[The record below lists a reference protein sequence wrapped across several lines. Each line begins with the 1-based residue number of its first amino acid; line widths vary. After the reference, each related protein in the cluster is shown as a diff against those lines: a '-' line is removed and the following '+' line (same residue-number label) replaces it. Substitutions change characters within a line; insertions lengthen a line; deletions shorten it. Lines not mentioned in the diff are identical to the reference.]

1 MADGGLTIVN
11 QQVQGTNSGG
21 DSGDIRTAE
30 TYSSDQSSQVQLTS
44 IQLTGSQWVGPAV
57 RAQAGGADVYVGI
70 YFCELR
76 QPRTDAVLA
85 QRRGLGPAGRQR
97 PGQRPGRRH
106 HLDPQRDGV
115 HLDLR

>member
-44 IQLTGSQWVGPAV
+44 TQLTGSQWVGPAV
-57 RAQAGGADVYVGI
+57 RAQAGGANVYVGI
-70 YFCELR
+70 YFWNFGSPELMLFLR
-76 QPRTDAVLA
+76 NGGAWSQLGASVPVSALA
-85 QRRGLGPAGRQR
+85 AGT
-97 PGQRPGRRH
+97 
-106 HLDPQRDGV
+106 HLDPQRDGD